1 MKKVYLVMSLLIMS
15 AGSVFGQSIADQLKV
30 AECSFRFFDGP
41 TELKVIDQM
50 VTMRSVEKLNG
61 EIKTYGRAYHIEFS
75 YIGDPVSLSGST
87 VEFLDK
93 NKRPIHSLFL
103 EDEGRFMKVDTEGQ
117 RMNPKTRYVALS
129 LEGIPLRVLD
139 GVISIRIKKD

>member
-1 MKKVYLVMSLLIMS
+1 MKKLGIIVGLFVVTVVST
-15 AGSVFGQSIADQLKV
+15 FGQSIADQLKV

-75 YIGDPVSLSGST
+75 YIGDSVGLSGAT
-87 VEFLDK
+87 IEFLDK
-93 NKRPIHSLFL
+93 NKRPIHSLYL
-103 EDEGRFMKVDTEGQ
+103 EDEGRFMKVDTQGQ
-117 RMNPKTRYVALS
+117 RMNPKTRYVAIS

-139 GVISIRIKKD
+139 GVISIRIKK